1 MPGSTKIDSVLLSV
15 AAVWRDARLL
25 ARGPRDYAPRRIE

>member
-1 MPGSTKIDSVLLSV
+1 MPGSTKIDSVLLSI

-25 ARGPRDYAPRRIE
+25 AGGPRDYAPRRIE